1 MELLIKLTSADVNKL
16 GAFGALEELCRCFKP
31 EEASYVNV
39 HPPKPKKEAPTPEQE
54 QEPEQ
59 EQTPETA
66 TETEAAQQPPT
77 VASIPA
83 TAVQSMAPPT
93 VPVAGPQSFAIPQVA
108 QAAAIFAETS
118 DEARRQVVELIHG
131 YGVAALADIPQ
142 DKLGEF
148 ATQLRGMGARI

>member
-1 MELLIKLTSADVNKL
+1 MELLIKLTSADVNKQ

-39 HPPKPKKEAPTPEQE
+39 HPPKPKKETPTPEQE
-54 QEPEQ
+54 QEPES
-59 EQTPETA
+59 EPTLETA

-77 VASIPA
+77 AASIPA
-83 TAVQSMAPPT
+83 TTVRNMAPPT
-93 VPVAGPQSFAIPQVA
+93 VPVAEAQSFAIPQVA

-118 DEARRQVVELIHG
+118 DEARRQVVELIHS

-148 ATQLRGMGARI
+148 ATRLRGLGARI

>member
-1 MELLIKLTSADVNKL
+1 MELLIKLTSADVNKQ

-39 HPPKPKKEAPTPEQE
+39 HPPKPKKEAPPPEQE
-54 QEPEQ
+54 QEP
-59 EQTPETA
+59 TPETA

-77 VASIPA
+77 VVPTPA
-83 TAVQSMAPPT
+83 TVVQNMAPPT
-93 VPVAGPQSFAIPQVA
+93 VPVTDPQSFAIPQVA
-108 QAAAIFAETS
+108 QAAAVYAETS
-118 DEARRQVVELIHG
+118 DTARQQVCDLIHS

-148 ATQLRGMGARI
+148 ATRLRGLGARI

>member
-39 HPPKPKKEAPTPEQE
+39 HPPKPKKEAPMPE
-54 QEPEQ
+54 QEPEP

-66 TETEAAQQPPT
+66 METAATQQPPT
-77 VASIPA
+77 AASTPT
-83 TAVQSMAPPT
+83 TAVQNTAPPT
-93 VPVAGPQSFAIPQVA
+93 VPVADSRSFAIPPVA

-118 DEARRQVVELIHG
+118 DEARRQVVELIHS

-148 ATQLRGMGARI
+148 ATRLRGLGARI

>member
-1 MELLIKLTSADVNKL
+1 MELLIKLTSADVNKQ

-31 EEASYVNV
+31 EEASHVNV
-39 HPPKPKKEAPTPEQE
+39 HPPKPKKEAPMPEQE
-54 QEPEQ
+54 QEPES
-59 EQTPETA
+59 EPTPETA
-66 TETEAAQQPPT
+66 EETAAQQPPT
-77 VASIPA
+77 AASIPA
-83 TAVQSMAPPT
+83 TTVQSMAPPT

-118 DEARRQVVELIHG
+118 DEARRQVVELIHS

-148 ATQLRGMGARI
+148 ATRLRGLGARI